1 MDLGSESRRGRVG
14 KGPRHGW
21 TSEQSSELKN
31 GMSVFWPSIGNNFLH
46 SLGQEDP
53 LCLCFWFSFIYL
65 FIYFWLCWVFF
76 FASCRLSLVV
86 MSMLHRLLMLQS
98 PSPSSV
104 AAAHGLSSCDHW
116 L

>member
-76 FASCRLSLVV
+76 FCCMQAF
-86 MSMLHRLLMLQS
+86 
-98 PSPSSV
+98 
-104 AAAHGLSSCDHW
+104 SSCDEHAAQASHVAEPQP
-116 L
+116 